1 MQVLSLSDLAHG
13 RGPLADVCLAIP
25 SLFLSKKNLAGAAQL
40 LASIASMAEEG
51 GGFVPLSA
59 ENREPDVF
67 ASLWFI
73 RAAHLFNKAAIAD
86 AAALPDSN
94 ANGEKTLFS
103 NTLLPLNK
111 KILQQIISA
120 SSAAG
125 VRMDDGGLLIPQPDK
140 ATQTL
145 RLNALWYSA
154 LESTGTDLKAA
165 GDRVA
170 DHFERLAGRFRRSF
184 AKAYWS
190 DAHGCIWTPESRI
203 DAQDAGLPDPDQ
215 LLLTFLCASPI
226 PRTKQR
232 QLLQQ
237 VQAKS
242 LPAGSRGVRVRHPVH
257 GVVESPMHLLW
268 MALGTAASA
277 DPPGAGLEEARR
289 LVASVGGV
297 RGQVGTDGGGV
308 PAFVV
313 PGEAFSGQPDAVTT
327 AEFLGALATLA

>member
-1 MQVLSLSDLAHG
+1 MRVLSLSDLAEG
-13 RGPLADVCLAIP
+13 RGPLVDVCLAIP
-25 SLFLSKKNLAGAAQL
+25 ALFLAKKDLAGAATL
-40 LASIASMAEEG
+40 LASIASMTAEY
-51 GGFVPLSA
+51 VPVSA
-59 ENREPDVF
+59 ENPEPDVF

-73 RAAHLFNKAAIAD
+73 RAGHLFNKAVLAD
-86 AAALPDSN
+86 PAAEGRE
-94 ANGEKTLFS
+94 GERTLFAE
-103 NTLLPLNK
+103 TLLPLNK

-120 SSAAG
+120 SSTAG
-125 VRMDDGGLLIPQPDK
+125 VRMDDGGLLIPQADK

-154 LESTGTDLKAA
+154 LESTGTDLKAV

-190 DAHGCIWTPESRI
+190 DAHGCIWTPELRNNNGGGEEAS
-203 DAQDAGLPDPDQ
+203 LPDADQ

-242 LPAGSRGVRVRHPVH
+242 LPAGSRGVRMRHPVH
-257 GVVESPMHLLW
+257 GVVESPLHLMW
-268 MALGTAASA
+268 MAQGVMASA
-277 DPPGAGLEEARR
+277 DPPGAGIDEARR
-289 LVASVGGV
+289 LLASVGGA
-297 RGQVGTDGGGV
+297 RGQTGVEGGGV

-313 PGEAFSGQPDAVTT
+313 PGEAFSGHADAVTT

>member
-1 MQVLSLSDLAHG
+1 MRVLSLSDLAEG
-13 RGPLADVCLAIP
+13 RGPLVDVCLAIP
-25 SLFLSKKNLAGAAQL
+25 ALFLAKKDLAGAATL
-40 LASIASMAEEG
+40 LASIASMAGEY
-51 GGFVPLSA
+51 VPVSA
-59 ENREPDVF
+59 ENPAPDVF

-73 RAAHLFNKAAIAD
+73 RAGHLFNKAVMAD
-86 AAALPDSN
+86 SAAED
-94 ANGEKTLFS
+94 GERTLFAE
-103 NTLLPLNK
+103 TLLPLNK

-120 SSAAG
+120 SSTAG
-125 VRMDDGGLLIPQPDK
+125 VRMDDGGLLIPHAEK

-190 DAHGCIWTPESRI
+190 DAHGCIWTPELRNNN
-203 DAQDAGLPDPDQ
+203 GGGEGGTLPDADQ

-242 LPAGSRGVRVRHPVH
+242 LPTGSRGVRMQHPVH
-257 GVVESPMHLLW
+257 GVVESPLHLMWL
-268 MALGTAASA
+268 ALGMVASA
-277 DPPGAGLEEARR
+277 DPPGTGVDEARR
-289 LVASVGGV
+289 LLAPLSAARRQSSVEGS
-297 RGQVGTDGGGV
+297 GGGV

-313 PGEAFSGQPDAVTT
+313 PGEAFNGKADAATT
-327 AEFLGALATLA
+327 AEFLGAMATLA